1 MGLLMFG
8 WAVIQHPVLI
18 LIPALLAVFSLAVI
32 EANNEE
38 YGAI

>member
-1 MGLLMFG
+1 MGFLMLG
-8 WAVIQHPVLI
+8 AAIMHSPILI